1 MLSRKMSN
9 PKTKARWT
17 VTTGLVPAA
26 RPLPW
31 PRDCGL
37 AGRVQTQVVWVA
49 MAGLLLPR
57 GGPGPLSFCG
67 RTGPWLYGDSEAH
80 TEYVQNEFFTSKVE
94 RHPFS
99 IGSFG

>member
-9 PKTKARWT
+9 PKTKAHWT
-17 VTTGLVPAA
+17 VTTGLVPAGMPA
-26 RPLPW
+26 PLAPRLWPGRKGPDTGSVGGHGRPP
-31 PRDCGL
+31 PP
-37 AGRVQTQVVWVA
+37 Q
-49 MAGLLLPR
+49 